1 MILLRIIADHA
12 ATKSAAGSPNGNNGD
27 NNDDNTNR
35 PNANNNNNK
44 VGSLPGAM
52 NSWFLYEFTVY
63 SMGSI
68 SANIMNY
75 LGKFD

>member
-1 MILLRIIADHA
+1 MKTVHFNFLAKRKIYKHAPNFNGQLFVLLLFIFGTHIPH
-12 ATKSAAGSPNGNNGD
+12 TLL
-27 NNDDNTNR
+27 
-35 PNANNNNNK
+35 
-44 VGSLPGAM
+44 GSLPGAM